1 MTIDWDKPIE
11 TTDGFPARLISSDY
25 RIQSNTVMLVQIDFP
40 DKSVARA
47 FHKTGRPYWA
57 YEGTIR
63 NRKTKREG
71 WINICPDQWVG
82 NLHESEET
90 ARQHPN
96 ARGAIATLKIEWE
109 E

>member
-11 TTDGFPARLISSDY
+11 TTEGLPARLISSDY

-40 DKSVARA
+40 NKSVARA

-71 WINICPDQWVG
+71 WINISQG
-82 NLHESEET
+82 LHRGLIFDTEASAKE
-90 ARQHPN
+90 ARHS
-96 ARGAIATLKIEWE
+96 GVVATIKIEWE